1 MPCPHCSGCRPGP
14 LSAQERHLL
23 DLLAQQAF
31 LPVARFLLQNPE
43 NPELSFV
50 MSAPVF
56 LESGKDSALSI
67 KAAGDALL
75 SLQRRRYITM
85 DYGLPLRGFDYSDW
99 EASSHYQDFVFSS
112 ASKDAVPVLERGS
125 IALTLQGQEALDEQE

>member
-1 MPCPHCSGCRPGP
+1 MPCPHCPGCNPGP

-23 DLLAQQAF
+23 DLLAQNAF
-31 LPVARFLLQNPE
+31 LPVARFLLQSPE

-56 LESGKDSALSI
+56 LESGEDSAPSVQ
-67 KAAGDALL
+67 AAGDALL
-75 SLQRRRYITM
+75 SLQRRRYITV
-85 DYGLPLRGFDYSDW
+85 DYGLPLHGFNYGDW
-99 EASSHYQDFVFSS
+99 ETSEHYQAFAFSS

-125 IALTLQGQEALDEQE
+125 IALTLQGQQALDELE

>member
-1 MPCPHCSGCRPGP
+1 MPCPHCSGCHPGP

-23 DLLAQQAF
+23 DLLAQHAF

-43 NPELSFV
+43 NPQLSFV

-56 LESGKDSALSI
+56 LESGKDSAPSV

-75 SLQRRRYITM
+75 SLQRRRYITV
-85 DYGLPLRGFDYSDW
+85 DYGLPLSGFDYGDW
-99 EASSHYQDFVFSS
+99 ESSRHYQDFAFSS

-125 IALTLQGQEALDEQE
+125 IALTLQGQEAIDEQE